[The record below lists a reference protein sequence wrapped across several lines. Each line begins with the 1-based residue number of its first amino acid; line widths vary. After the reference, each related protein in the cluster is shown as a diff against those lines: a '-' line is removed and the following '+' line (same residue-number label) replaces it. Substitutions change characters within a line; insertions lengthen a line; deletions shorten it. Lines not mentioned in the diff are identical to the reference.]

1 MSGSPWRSSQ
11 METEAD
17 GVSNTVRV
25 THMRD
30 PADKKGTQHAAQAPQ
45 EERMLHAAQGH
56 TKVKLIGTSLSDF
69 RFSLF
74 CMISRGFLHIF
85 HFP

>member
-1 MSGSPWRSSQ
+1 

-45 EERMLHAAQGH
+45 EERMLHAAQV
-56 TKVKLIGTSLSDF
+56 TQKSN
-69 RFSLF
+69 
-74 CMISRGFLHIF
+74 
-85 HFP
+85 